1 MVNKLLDFNS
11 PKVPLKGT
19 ILPESHK
26 NHYKIDYL
34 LVLNLLGIS
43 NYLH

>member
-1 MVNKLLDFNS
+1 MVNKLLDFNN
-11 PKVPLKGT
+11 PKALLKGT
-19 ILPESHK
+19 ILPESHQ

-43 NYLH
+43 NYQH